1 MMNII
6 KLPFVI
12 LLSISL
18 LFTACEKET
27 SSPIALTSKSKTELL
42 CSGKWQT
49 KSFTINPGIDIGG
62 GVIITDWYTQIGEC
76 SIDDTQKYETNGSAI
91 ADEEANNCDPN
102 GPQTYPFN
110 WSFKDNET
118 ILSLQDDDATI
129 INLTETELIIEF
141 NDDGAFVGGIPGINY
156 TITIGYKH

>member
-1 MMNII
+1 MKTI
-6 KLPFVI
+6 KLPLI
-12 LLSISL
+12 TLLSISL

-42 CSGKWQT
+42 CSGKWQK

-76 SIDDTQKYETNGSAI
+76 SIDDTEKYETNGTGI
-91 ADEEANNCDPN
+91 FDEEANNCDPN
-102 GPQTYPFN
+102 GPQTYSFN

-118 ILSLQDDDATI
+118 ILITADDDAKI
-129 INLTETELIIEF
+129 INLTETDLVIEL
-141 NDDGAFVGGIPGINY
+141 NYDGVFVGGIPGINY
-156 TITIGYKH
+156 KLTIGYKH